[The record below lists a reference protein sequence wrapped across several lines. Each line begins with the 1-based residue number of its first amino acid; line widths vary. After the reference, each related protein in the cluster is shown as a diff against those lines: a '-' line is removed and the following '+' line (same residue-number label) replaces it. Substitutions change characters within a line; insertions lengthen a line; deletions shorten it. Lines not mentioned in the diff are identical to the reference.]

1 MSRNNI
7 GRTSLKMKLLGM
19 LDRKLTVGYVND
31 YLRGKGIA
39 TLEHDDCWLTF
50 KLYDLDWLLLC
61 KDGRFG
67 IRCTFTLREDTHM
80 ESMLKAVNTLNDER
94 YVVKAY
100 LCGGSC
106 KDEDGATVKNEP
118 LYKDIVFSFES
129 FCYTESCF
137 PELYETAIYI
147 TADAI
152 DSLRKLYNEY
162 KDAQAAAVDNPPKV
176 GFNRA
181 AGQPGQQDAAPA
193 GMSGQERKRIGFSQ
207 M

>member
-7 GRTSLKMKLLGM
+7 GRTSLKMKLIGM

-94 YVVKAY
+94 YAVKAY

-106 KDEDGATVKNEP
+106 KDEDGNPVKNGVNGND
-118 LYKDIVFSFES
+118 KCTDF
-129 FCYTESCF
+129 
-137 PELYETAIYI
+137 
-147 TADAI
+147 
-152 DSLRKLYNEY
+152 
-162 KDAQAAAVDNPPKV
+162 
-176 GFNRA
+176 GNRECSDF
-181 AGQPGQQDAAPA
+181 GNSNAPI
-193 GMSGQERKRIGFSQ
+193 SVTTIHNFR
-207 M
+207 